1 MEKRKFKLRYLYE
14 GGATMEDFYDVPV
27 TGIMLENGSRISVHY
42 GSTANNRAAD
52 AEEAN
57 RTAEENGLMLIE
69 PRDFALIVCRQKEI
83 RGMLEKCE
91 APLVLAHD
99 YVWTRDAESGETAA
113 YSLIDG
119 RGRAGSGGAEIQ
131 ITLFRIFIGRRS
143 GFFRFAFFGR
153 RSESWVCRRKT
164 KISRDRTTVFKN

>member
-42 GSTANNRAAD
+42 GSTANNRAAE
-52 AEEAN
+52 AEEAH
-57 RTAEENGLMLIE
+57 RTAEENGLILIE

-83 RGMLEKCE
+83 RGMLEKCK

-119 RGRAGSGGAEIQ
+119 SKREEAGPAAVV
-131 ITLFRIFIGRRS
+131 LKYR
-143 GFFRFAFFGR
+143 
-153 RSESWVCRRKT
+153 
-164 KISRDRTTVFKN
+164 

>member
-1 MEKRKFKLRYLYE
+1 MEKRKFKLRYLYV

-83 RGMLEKCE
+83 RGMLEKCK

-119 RGRAGSGGAEIQ
+119 SKREEAGPAAVV
-131 ITLFRIFIGRRS
+131 LKYR
-143 GFFRFAFFGR
+143 
-153 RSESWVCRRKT
+153 
-164 KISRDRTTVFKN
+164 

>member
-1 MEKRKFKLRYLYE
+1 
-14 GGATMEDFYDVPV
+14 MEDFYDVPV

-57 RTAEENGLMLIE
+57 RTAEVNGLMLIE

-119 RGRAGSGGAEIQ
+119 SKREEAGPAAVV
-131 ITLFRIFIGRRS
+131 LKYR
-143 GFFRFAFFGR
+143 
-153 RSESWVCRRKT
+153 
-164 KISRDRTTVFKN
+164 

>member
-1 MEKRKFKLRYLYE
+1 
-14 GGATMEDFYDVPV
+14 MEDFYDVPV

-83 RGMLEKCE
+83 RGMLENVRLRWCWRMIT
-91 APLVLAHD
+91 
-99 YVWTRDAESGETAA
+99 Y
-113 YSLIDG
+113 G
-119 RGRAGSGGAEIQ
+119 RGTRRAAK
-131 ITLFRIFIGRRS
+131 RRH
-143 GFFRFAFFGR
+143 
-153 RSESWVCRRKT
+153 
-164 KISRDRTTVFKN
+164 IP

>member
-1 MEKRKFKLRYLYE
+1 
-14 GGATMEDFYDVPV
+14 MEDFYDVPV

-83 RGMLEKCE
+83 RGMLEKC
-91 APLVLAHD
+91 VD
-99 YVWTRDAESGETAA
+99 CAEKTFIIKT
-113 YSLIDG
+113 LL
-119 RGRAGSGGAEIQ
+119 
-131 ITLFRIFIGRRS
+131 TLFI
-143 GFFRFAFFGR
+143 
-153 RSESWVCRRKT
+153 
-164 KISRDRTTVFKN
+164 NY

>member
-27 TGIMLENGSRISVHY
+27 TGIMLENGSQISVHY

-57 RTAEENGLMLIE
+57 RTAEENSLMLIE

-83 RGMLEKCE
+83 RGMLEKCK

-119 RGRAGSGGAEIQ
+119 SKREEAGPAAVV
-131 ITLFRIFIGRRS
+131 LKYR
-143 GFFRFAFFGR
+143 
-153 RSESWVCRRKT
+153 
-164 KISRDRTTVFKN
+164 

>member
-1 MEKRKFKLRYLYE
+1 
-14 GGATMEDFYDVPV
+14 MEDFYDVPV

-83 RGMLEKCE
+83 RGMLEKCK

-99 YVWTRDAESGETAA
+99 YVWTRDAESGDIIKDMSETAA

-119 RGRAGSGGAEIQ
+119 SKREEAGPAAVV
-131 ITLFRIFIGRRS
+131 LKYR
-143 GFFRFAFFGR
+143 
-153 RSESWVCRRKT
+153 
-164 KISRDRTTVFKN
+164 

>member
-42 GSTANNRAAD
+42 GSMANNRAAD

-83 RGMLEKCE
+83 RGMLEKCK

-119 RGRAGSGGAEIQ
+119 SKREEAGPAAVV
-131 ITLFRIFIGRRS
+131 LKYR
-143 GFFRFAFFGR
+143 
-153 RSESWVCRRKT
+153 
-164 KISRDRTTVFKN
+164 

>member
-99 YVWTRDAESGETAA
+99 YVWTRDTESGETAA

-119 RGRAGSGGAEIQ
+119 SKREEAGPAAVV
-131 ITLFRIFIGRRS
+131 LKYR
-143 GFFRFAFFGR
+143 
-153 RSESWVCRRKT
+153 
-164 KISRDRTTVFKN
+164 

>member
-83 RGMLEKCE
+83 RGMLEKCK

-99 YVWTRDAESGETAA
+99 YVWT

-119 RGRAGSGGAEIQ
+119 SKREEAGPAAVV
-131 ITLFRIFIGRRS
+131 LKYR
-143 GFFRFAFFGR
+143 
-153 RSESWVCRRKT
+153 
-164 KISRDRTTVFKN
+164 

>member
-14 GGATMEDFYDVPV
+14 GGATMEDFHDVPV

-57 RTAEENGLMLIE
+57 RTAEE
-69 PRDFALIVCRQKEI
+69 
-83 RGMLEKCE
+83 
-91 APLVLAHD
+91 
-99 YVWTRDAESGETAA
+99 

-119 RGRAGSGGAEIQ
+119 SKREEAGPAAVV
-131 ITLFRIFIGRRS
+131 LKYR
-143 GFFRFAFFGR
+143 
-153 RSESWVCRRKT
+153 
-164 KISRDRTTVFKN
+164 

>member
-57 RTAEENGLMLIE
+57 LMAEENGLMLIE

-83 RGMLEKCE
+83 RGMLEKCK

-119 RGRAGSGGAEIQ
+119 SKREEAGPAAVV
-131 ITLFRIFIGRRS
+131 LKYR
-143 GFFRFAFFGR
+143 
-153 RSESWVCRRKT
+153 
-164 KISRDRTTVFKN
+164 

>member
-83 RGMLEKCE
+83 RGMLEKCK

-113 YSLIDG
+113 YSLI
-119 RGRAGSGGAEIQ
+119 AGSKREEAGPAAVV
-131 ITLFRIFIGRRS
+131 LKYR
-143 GFFRFAFFGR
+143 
-153 RSESWVCRRKT
+153 
-164 KISRDRTTVFKN
+164 

>member
-83 RGMLEKCE
+83 RGMFEKCE

-99 YVWTRDAESGETAA
+99 YVWARDAESGETAA

-119 RGRAGSGGAEIQ
+119 SRP
-131 ITLFRIFIGRRS
+131 GRR
-143 GFFRFAFFGR
+143 R
-153 RSESWVCRRKT
+153 WY
-164 KISRDRTTVFKN
+164 

>member
-57 RTAEENGLMLIE
+57 RTAQACALFRRTAEENGLMLIE

-119 RGRAGSGGAEIQ
+119 SKREEAGPAAVV
-131 ITLFRIFIGRRS
+131 LKYR
-143 GFFRFAFFGR
+143 
-153 RSESWVCRRKT
+153 
-164 KISRDRTTVFKN
+164 

>member
-99 YVWTRDAESGETAA
+99 YVWTRDAESGETAT

-119 RGRAGSGGAEIQ
+119 SKREEAGPAAVV
-131 ITLFRIFIGRRS
+131 LKYR
-143 GFFRFAFFGR
+143 
-153 RSESWVCRRKT
+153 
-164 KISRDRTTVFKN
+164 

>member
-1 MEKRKFKLRYLYE
+1 
-14 GGATMEDFYDVPV
+14 MEDFYDVPV

-83 RGMLEKCE
+83 RGLKNVRRRWCWRMIT
-91 APLVLAHD
+91 
-99 YVWTRDAESGETAA
+99 Y
-113 YSLIDG
+113 G
-119 RGRAGSGGAEIQ
+119 RGTRRAAK
-131 ITLFRIFIGRRS
+131 RRH
-143 GFFRFAFFGR
+143 
-153 RSESWVCRRKT
+153 
-164 KISRDRTTVFKN
+164 IP

>member
-83 RGMLEKCE
+83 RGMLEKCK

-113 YSLIDG
+113 YPLIDG
-119 RGRAGSGGAEIQ
+119 SKREEAGPAAVV
-131 ITLFRIFIGRRS
+131 LKYR
-143 GFFRFAFFGR
+143 
-153 RSESWVCRRKT
+153 
-164 KISRDRTTVFKN
+164 

>member
-91 APLVLAHD
+91 APLAHD
-99 YVWTRDAESGETAA
+99 YVWTRDVESGETAA

-119 RGRAGSGGAEIQ
+119 SKREEAGPAAVV
-131 ITLFRIFIGRRS
+131 LKYR
-143 GFFRFAFFGR
+143 
-153 RSESWVCRRKT
+153 
-164 KISRDRTTVFKN
+164 